1 MKLQNIIFATAAAV
15 VAIAAPFYM
24 YPFLLMKLMCM
35 ALVAASFNL
44 LFGYGG
50 MLSFGHAAFIGSA
63 AYITGHAAKV
73 MQFPPL
79 LAILLGV
86 MTAAFIGF
94 LFGLIAIRRRGIQ
107 FAMITLA
114 LSQLVYFV
122 FLQAPFTNG
131 EDGIQNVPRGQI
143 LGLLNLGNRIEMYYF
158 MLAITAAAS
167 FGIYRLINSPFGQ
180 IVIAIRDN
188 ENRATSL
195 GYDVN
200 RYKLVILV
208 IAAAIAGL
216 GGALKVLLFQ
226 IATLNDVT
234 YLASTEVVIVAV
246 VGGIGTMIGPIVGAA
261 AITLLDWFFAESEFP
276 VMVIN
281 GIVFMLCVLLFRQGI
296 VGTAGVLLEK
306 WKKPRDI
313 RKCHKC
319 LIVRTRRRV
328 TTPSLSEQ
336 DLPGCMRCIACRGW
350 VSRPLSSSRA
360 MASVV
365 PGSGIG
371 IQARVA
377 MSRACS
383 TLTPSPRNFS
393 RNGSGPNVSRARVK
407 SFTT

>member
-1 MKLQNIIFATAAAV
+1 MKLQNIIFTTAAAV

-73 MQFPPL
+73 MQLPPL

-306 WKKPRDI
+306 WKKPR
-313 RKCHKC
+313 
-319 LIVRTRRRV
+319 
-328 TTPSLSEQ
+328 E
-336 DLPGCMRCIACRGW
+336 
-350 VSRPLSSSRA
+350 
-360 MASVV
+360 
-365 PGSGIG
+365 SGN
-371 IQARVA
+371 A
-377 MSRACS
+377 
-383 TLTPSPRNFS
+383 T
-393 RNGSGPNVSRARVK
+393 NV
-407 SFTT
+407 